1 MHQGHSLQRTFQQIF
16 QRPDFADTLMQR
28 RRGRVITAPVDID
41 PLEQM
46 AQHDRAD
53 WALLRLVC
61 CASLATMVLA
71 LASSL
76 RGG

>member
-1 MHQGHSLQRTFQQIF
+1 MNQRHSLQQTLQQFF
-16 QRPDFADTLMQR
+16 QRTEFADTLVQR
-28 RRGRVITAPVDID
+28 RRQPFITAPVDID

-46 AQHDRAD
+46 ARHDRAD